1 MLELVIMPNFC
12 HRILPVL
19 LLLCSCRMD
28 IALPNLPT
36 AVYPIS
42 PITPPPT
49 PPVTPLATT
58 PLPTLAPTASPEL
71 FTLSAQTA
79 VPPELQTTAQTIAAN
94 SPLFRWV
101 DDPTAADVVIAINE
115 GTPLSRWLYVVAA
128 PFATV
133 ADDIELEVVESGWA
147 SGTTPLGSLYP
158 AASGLG
164 WTAVFGMPFHLS
176 LPETDFSPVLWQ
188 NRPALT
194 LLPFHQLVPDL
205 KLLTINGRSPLDPN
219 FDPASYPLQLTF
231 GAMGRETAVSQLQ
244 ALWPLPASNYDPQKM
259 TRVALSGVT
268 ALVRATAY
276 QMELNGILYPAQD
289 VAPVFQAADFAH
301 VSNEV
306 AFAPNCP
313 SPNPV
318 GGTSFCSS
326 EAYFALLQALGID
339 VIELTGNH
347 LNDWGQENL
356 LYTLDLYD
364 RTGLQTFGG
373 GRDLT
378 DAAQPLRLDHH
389 GNKIALTGCNPYGPV
404 YAWATDSTPG
414 ARPCDEAFLQQISQL
429 WDEGYLV
436 LATQQYAE
444 YYHYPPTP
452 QQQTDFRRLIEAGA
466 TAVSGSQ
473 GHHAQTFE
481 FYNGGFI
488 HYGLGNLFFDQMDML
503 GTRQTF
509 IDTYVFYNG
518 RLLTITLWTG
528 LIENW
533 AYPRQATPAEREQ
546 ALQTLFQVAGW

>member
-1 MLELVIMPNFC
+1 MFNF
-12 HRILPVL
+12 HQRTLLVL
-19 LLLCSCRMD
+19 LVLICGCRLD
-28 IALPNLPT
+28 AAELALPT
-36 AVYPIS
+36 AVFPAI

-49 PPVTPLATT
+49 PPVTPLATPPTT
-58 PLPTLAPTASPEL
+58 PLPTLAPTASPEP
-71 FTLSAQTA
+71 FTLSVQTA
-79 VPPELQTTAQTIAAN
+79 VPPELQTAAQTIAIN

-101 DDPTAADVVIAINE
+101 DDPAAADVVIAINE

-133 ADDIELEVVESGWA
+133 ADDVALDVVQAGWA
-147 SGTTPLGSLYP
+147 NGTTPLGSLYP
-158 AASGLG
+158 TTSGLG
-164 WTAVFGMPFHLS
+164 WTAVFGSPFHPP
-176 LPETDFSPVLWQ
+176 LPEADFNAVLWQ
-188 NRPALT
+188 QRPAVT
-194 LLPFHQLVPDL
+194 ILPFHQLVPDL
-205 KLLTINGRSPLDPN
+205 KLLTVNGRSPLDPN
-219 FDPASYPLQLTF
+219 FDPADYPLQLTF
-231 GAMGRETAVSQLQ
+231 GAVGRETAVSQLQ
-244 ALWPLPASNYDPQKM
+244 TLWPLPASNYDPQKM

-276 QMELNGILYPAQD
+276 QMELNGILYPGRD

-313 SPNPV
+313 PPNPV
-318 GGTSFCSS
+318 GGTSFCAS
-326 EAYFALLQALGID
+326 EAYFALLQELGID

-356 LYTLDLYD
+356 IYTLDLYANA
-364 RTGLQTFGG
+364 GLQTFGG
-373 GRDLT
+373 GRNLA
-378 DAAQPLRLDHH
+378 DAAQPLRLNHH
-389 GNKIALTGCNPYGPV
+389 GNKIALAGCNPYGPV
-404 YAWATDSTPG
+404 YAWATDSAPG
-414 ARPCDEAFLQQISQL
+414 ARPCDAAFLHQIGQL
-429 WDEGYLV
+429 RDEGYLV

-452 QQQTDFRRLIEAGA
+452 EQQADFRHLIEAGA

-533 AYPRQATPAEREQ
+533 AYPRQTTPAEREQ
-546 ALQTLFQVAGW
+546 ALQTLFQAAGW